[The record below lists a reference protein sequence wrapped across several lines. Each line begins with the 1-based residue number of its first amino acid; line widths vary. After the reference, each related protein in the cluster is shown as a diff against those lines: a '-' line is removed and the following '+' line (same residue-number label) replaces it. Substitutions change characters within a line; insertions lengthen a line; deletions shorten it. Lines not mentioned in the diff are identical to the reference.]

1 MSYLELT
8 NVTKKINDETVL
20 NDINLKID
28 QGKII
33 GFVGTNGSGKTMLFR
48 AILGLIKIS
57 SGQVILKGQE
67 VGLNTERQ
75 VNVGAIIET
84 PGFIKS
90 YTALKNLQYLA
101 SIKNIV
107 GKDEIIAAMK
117 VFDLEKVKD
126 KKVKKFSLGMRQ
138 KLAIVQAFMER
149 QELLVLDEPTNGLDK
164 ESVQIFENL
173 MKQLRARGVTVL
185 LASHDDRVIKSVA
198 DEYYQIDG
206 GKIVSD

>member
-67 VGLNTERQ
+67 VGLKTELQ
-75 VNVGAIIET
+75 VNVGDIIE
-84 PGFIKS
+84 
-90 YTALKNLQYLA
+90 
-101 SIKNIV
+101 
-107 GKDEIIAAMK
+107 
-117 VFDLEKVKD
+117 
-126 KKVKKFSLGMRQ
+126 
-138 KLAIVQAFMER
+138 
-149 QELLVLDEPTNGLDK
+149 
-164 ESVQIFENL
+164 
-173 MKQLRARGVTVL
+173 
-185 LASHDDRVIKSVA
+185 
-198 DEYYQIDG
+198 
-206 GKIVSD
+206 

>member
-1 MSYLELT
+1 MGYLELT

-117 VFDLEKVKD
+117 VFDLEKVRD

-138 KLAIVQAFMER
+138 KLAIVQAFMEK

>member
-20 NDINLKID
+20 NDINLKLD

-117 VFDLEKVKD
+117 VFDLEKVRD

-138 KLAIVQAFMER
+138 KLAIVQAFMEK

>member
-8 NVTKKINDETVL
+8 NVTKKINDETLL
-20 NDINLKID
+20 NNINLKID

-57 SGQVILKGQE
+57 SGQVILKGQK

-101 SIKNIV
+101 AIKNTV
-107 GKDEIIAAMK
+107 GEEEIIAAMK
-117 VFDLEKVKD
+117 VFDLDKVKD

-138 KLAIVQAFMER
+138 KLAIVQAFMEK

-173 MKQLRARGVTVL
+173 MNQLRAQGVTVL
-185 LASHDDRVIKSVA
+185 LASHDDQVIKAVA

-206 GKIVSD
+206 GNIINT

>member
-138 KLAIVQAFMER
+138 KLAIVQAFMEK

-185 LASHDDRVIKSVA
+185 LASHDDRVIKAVA

>member
-138 KLAIVQAFMER
+138 KLAIVQAFMEK

-198 DEYYQIDG
+198 NEYYQIDG

>member
-28 QGKII
+28 QSKII

-138 KLAIVQAFMER
+138 KLAIVQAFMEK

-198 DEYYQIDG
+198 DKYYQIDG